1 MARFKDTTVQSLQ
14 FGDNVSDGNLIDS
27 LNSAGTDGQVLV
39 STGTGFEW
47 RTVGTQAQSR
57 YITVFGAIA
66 GQALPSQGLAT
77 TPETSITT
85 TIDLDQTL
93 ETSGDFN
100 VLPAGG
106 VQVNDAGIYL
116 VSYSCL
122 ARGIT
127 SNTFD
132 QSGACFQLNVNNSYV
147 VGSRTYCSTN
157 NATGG
162 SNFAGQGVAAKTI
175 ILNLSVGDAVTVQ
188 GANATEFNSIFG
200 LTACDTT
207 RSTLTLYSF
216 I

>member
-57 YITVFGAIA
+57 YITVFGA
-66 GQALPSQGLAT
+66 LPNQDLPAQGLAT
-77 TPETSITT
+77 TPEDSITT
-85 TIDLDQTL
+85 TIDLDQIVDS
-93 ETSGDFN
+93 SGDFN

-122 ARGIT
+122 ARGVI

-132 QSGACFQLNVNNSYV
+132 QTGACFQLNVNNSYV

-157 NATGG
+157 NDLDI
-162 SNFAGQGVAAKTI
+162 SDFAGQGIAAKTI
-175 ILNLSVGDAVTVQ
+175 ILSLSVGDSVTVQ
-188 GANATEFNSIFG
+188 GANATEFNAIFG
-200 LTACDTT
+200 LTECDTT
-207 RSTLTLYSF
+207 RSTLTLFSF